1 MDIINKVTPI
11 KEMVRIP
18 RFNNNTTL
26 VIIGIVLIIIISI
39 LFYNL
44 YDESSED
51 IQGNKLSMR
60 DTLKNMCGIYPL
72 IHRTIK
78 KSVSA
83 VKSTTRSVVNKLR
96 LKKKEVFNSA
106 MN

>member
-1 MDIINKVTPI
+1 MDIINKVAPPI
-11 KEMVRIP
+11 KQMVHMPKVHIP
-18 RFNNNTTL
+18 TFNNNTTL

-51 IQGNKLSMR
+51 SQGNKLSMR

-83 VKSTTRSVVNKLR
+83 I
-96 LKKKEVFNSA
+96 
-106 MN
+106 